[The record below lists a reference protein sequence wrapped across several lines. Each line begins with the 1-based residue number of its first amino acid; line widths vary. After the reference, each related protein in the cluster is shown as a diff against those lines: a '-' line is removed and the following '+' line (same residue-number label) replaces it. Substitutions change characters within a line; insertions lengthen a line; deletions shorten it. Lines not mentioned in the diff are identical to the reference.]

1 VHPKIVQ
8 ELLGHATITIT
19 LDTNSH
25 MLPNMQY
32 EVVSAMEVVLSWR
45 VTVQLQEIAPVA
57 LPGRFPFSR
66 ILRADRGRARQDSNL
81 RPAD

>member
-1 VHPKIVQ
+1 MHPKIVQ

-32 EVVSAMEVVLSWR
+32 DVVSAMEGVLSWR
-45 VTVQLQEIAPVA
+45 VGVQMQ
-57 LPGRFPFSR
+57 
-66 ILRADRGRARQDSNL
+66 
-81 RPAD
+81 